1 MSNWW
6 GFGETAAQDNYEELP
21 PPTTRITV
29 RPQRPI
35 EWPQDAPTEEE
46 RRIAEYVTALQPP
59 PKREAPPPI
68 QPSVYDTQQF
78 MLRPPKAIEVPL
90 NRPQQAEARSIEP
103 TLRERGAQTMMGES
117 PSTTRARLV
126 RTLMGTTGVGET
138 GLGAVDFVPFLGS
151 ALGSQEEAAKGDYQM
166 AAVNAMPGGKP
177 ARKATGALKKVV
189 AEALTPSKIPERNVG
204 FAPGSVLDPATAPVA
219 PLPPGSLAAPYVM
232 NPVRVANP
240 GVYKRPDVIA
250 REAAAN
256 VVPEHPALKALFGV
270 TRDDLYQ
277 ISQQGRRQGNVTEP
291 NIWMPNKPGKP
302 NEAALA
308 VMNEPNARRLVDTL
322 AEARKYEGLEKGMV
336 PWYVMDP
343 LYQRME
349 RLVGPERAAKEYH
362 DFNMSMTPFSAGSSV
377 PMEINRG
384 TAANMMRVQGQYPTF
399 QQWGGLADYKR
410 GPDFPEELR
419 GVKGMMGHGGQAKA
433 VARYMAT
440 GKHGYGTDSVKI
452 NLYSGASGVPETG
465 FQTRWAV
472 PDAHYTR
479 ALGVPDARTFKDYD
493 NFMGGTE
500 YRQIGPWYREAV
512 AEPLGIEAVPAQALQ
527 WGTYGLETGVKT
539 KIGAGKLE
547 LISQAIWDRAAKLG
561 IDPKKLRDDVLEGKA
576 HAIWLLGA
584 LVPAGMMGGLA
595 AQDNYDDKL

>member
-1 MSNWW
+1 MSDWR
-6 GFGETAAQDNYEELP
+6 FGEYASSDNYEELP
-21 PPTTRITV
+21 PPTARITV
-29 RPQRPI
+29 RPRWLDVPL
-35 EWPQDAPTEEE
+35 ESSTSEED
-46 RRIAEYVTALQPP
+46 RRLAEYAAALVRE
-59 PKREAPPPI
+59 PKREAPPELG
-68 QPSVYDTQQF
+68 QPSIYDTKSYTLQ
-78 MLRPPKAIEVPL
+78 A
-90 NRPQQAEARSIEP
+90 PQAAEARSIQP
-103 TLRERGAQTMMGES
+103 TRREIGAQRLLGEA
-117 PSTTRARLV
+117 PTDIRKRMV
-126 RTLMGTTGVGET
+126 RGLMGTSGIGESGIGV
-138 GLGAVDFVPFLGS
+138 VDFVPGLGS
-151 ALGSQEEAAKGDYQM
+151 WLGADEEIARGDYKM
-166 AAVNAMPGGKP
+166 AGVNAMPGGKP
-177 ARKATGALKKVV
+177 ARKAASALKTAV
-189 AEALTPSKIPERNVG
+189 AEALTPKKPERNVG
-204 FAPGSVLDPATAPVA
+204 FAPGSVLDPATPPVA

-240 GVYKRPDVIA
+240 GIYKNPRDIA
-250 REAAAN
+250 RAAAAN

-308 VMNEPNARRLVDTL
+308 VMNPANAQRVIDTL

-343 LYQRME
+343 LYQRMKQ
-349 RLVGPERAAKEYH
+349 LVGPERAAKEYH

-377 PMEINRG
+377 PTEINRG
-384 TAANMMRVQGQYPTF
+384 TAANMMRVQGQYPVF
-399 QQWGGLADYKR
+399 QQWGGLAENKR
-410 GPDFPEELR
+410 GPDFPAALR
-419 GVKGMMGHGGQAKA
+419 DVKGIMGHGNQANP
-433 VARYMAT
+433 VARYIET
-440 GKHGYGTDSVKI
+440 GQHGYGNDSVKI

-500 YRQIGPWYREAV
+500 YRQIGPWYREAI

-539 KIGAGKLE
+539 NIGAGKLE
-547 LISQAIWDRAAKLG
+547 LISQSIWERAERLG
-561 IDPKKLRDDVLEGKA
+561 IDPKKLRDDVLKGKA
-576 HAIWLLGA
+576 HATWLLGA
-584 LVPAGMMGGLA
+584 LIPAGMMGGLA
-595 AQDNYDDKL
+595 SQDNYEPERGL